1 MLISKNVNN
10 DVGKDLPITEAT
22 EMIQMINPGLKQS
35 LLSCVRK
42 TFLSV
47 IYNPFTPE
55 TFLQIHISCTLRPYD
70 LTRETPMKLLLKDR
84 LHILSK
90 FFAIIARSPSYL
102 NKREFLSELKRG
114 DCARV
119 QTGMVEFIALL
130 FPFSS
135 KLKT

>member
-55 TFLQIHISCTLRPYD
+55 TFLQIHVSCTLVI
-70 LTRETPMKLLLKDR
+70 ETL
-84 LHILSK
+84 
-90 FFAIIARSPSYL
+90 RSDKG
-102 NKREFLSELKRG
+102 NTHEI
-114 DCARV
+114 V
-119 QTGMVEFIALL
+119 VER
-130 FPFSS
+130 
-135 KLKT
+135 